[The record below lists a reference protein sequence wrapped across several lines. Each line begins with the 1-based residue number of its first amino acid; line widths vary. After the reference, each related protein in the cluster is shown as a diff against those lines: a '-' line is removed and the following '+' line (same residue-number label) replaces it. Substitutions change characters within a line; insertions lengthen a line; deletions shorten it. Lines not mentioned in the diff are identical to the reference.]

1 MCKRGLELILS
12 LHASCAYATLVF
24 LRNDLNWITICE
36 EALIGDVGYDSSQG
50 PAPAIGTNRR
60 ELMLYQVVL
69 I

>member
-36 EALIGDVGYDSSQG
+36 EALRALRPGESEVKVSE
-50 PAPAIGTNRR
+50 PAFGFTICVAT
-60 ELMLYQVVL
+60 
-69 I
+69 